1 MAREA
6 IPLLIMGGTGRI
18 GSASRHHWPWMMRS
32 GLRPIWQSR
41 QPKPGFLTWDVLNSD
56 CPPIARDGIV
66 LCLAGG
72 RGCEAKVQS
81 ALALAAC
88 EAAGRHVFVMSSAA
102 VYGDPGPDPV
112 EEDTPLRPVSDYGR
126 AKQAMEQAV
135 QSWRAAKGDAAPGIT
150 ILRLGN
156 VAGFDALLGAG
167 DAAAP
172 VQLDPITGQEA
183 GPERSY
189 IGPGTLCAVLAR
201 LANLAAGQEPL
212 PPVLNIATPRPVAMG
227 ALLEAAG
234 RAWAFGPENPEAI
247 ARVALNTARLQA
259 IVKLPPPA
267 GRPAAMVA
275 EWRGLMQ

>member
-1 MAREA
+1 MAGEA
-6 IPLLIMGGTGRI
+6 IPLLILGGTGRI
-18 GSASRHHWPWMMRS
+18 GWALRYYWPWMMRG

-41 QPKPGFLTWDVLNSD
+41 QPQSGFLTWDILNTD
-56 CPPIARDGIV
+56 CPPIARDGVV

-72 RGCEAKVQS
+72 RGCDAQVQS

-102 VYGDPGPDPV
+102 VYGDPGPEPV
-112 EEDTPLRPVSDYGR
+112 DEDAPLCPVSDYGR
-126 AKQAMEQAV
+126 AKAGMEQAV
-135 QSWRAAKGDAAPGIT
+135 LSWRNAKGDAAPGVT

-167 DAAAP
+167 DAAAS
-172 VQLDPITGQEA
+172 VQLDPIRGQEA

-201 LANLAAGQEPL
+201 LATLTATKEPL

-259 IVKLPPPA
+259 IIKLPPPA